1 MSEIEENYYML
12 QKENNF
18 LREENLKLKQKVME
32 LIISPN
38 YIDSKYIDSIHSD
51 TVGEE
56 EVYQDDVYRELA
68 EGYKAWGIT
77 NLKLSN
83 LDFADELH

>member
-32 LIISPN
+32 LIISPS
-38 YIDSKYIDSIHSD
+38 YINSSHIDSIHSD
-51 TVGEE
+51 TMGKE

-68 EGYKAWGIT
+68 EGYKAWGST

>member
-1 MSEIEENYYML
+1 MSDKEELIDRL
-12 QKENNF
+12 QKENEF

-68 EGYKAWGIT
+68 EGYKAWGNT